1 MTPSKIYVVTDLSSM
16 YDGNPAYGVEHIYE
30 GIVSVWDDIDFAY
43 QVCEDLELGIYDDAI
58 AGYEQLI

>member
-1 MTPSKIYVVTDLSSM
+1 M

-30 GIVSVWDDIDFAY
+30 GLVSVWDDIDFAY